1 MTPVG
6 ETEWRD
12 GTLWAHSPGCAARAW
27 RRPADLAEAR
37 LATDPAVDS
46 LTLADGRDLLT
57 AAFRVVPFVRSPFP
71 EPSFCEA
78 KLFCDFRDF
87 RVT

>member
-1 MTPVG
+1 MTSVG

-27 RRPADLAEAR
+27 SRPADLAEAR

-46 LTLADGRDLLT
+46 LNQEGLYMLYCICLT
-57 AAFRVVPFVRSPFP
+57 ASRQ
-71 EPSFCEA
+71 
-78 KLFCDFRDF
+78 
-87 RVT
+87 